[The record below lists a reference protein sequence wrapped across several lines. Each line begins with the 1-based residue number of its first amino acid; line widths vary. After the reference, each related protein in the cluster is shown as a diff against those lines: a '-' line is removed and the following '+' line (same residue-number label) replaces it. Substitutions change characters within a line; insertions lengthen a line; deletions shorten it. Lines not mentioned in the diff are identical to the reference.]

1 MVKKQ
6 KFRILII
13 CILVII
19 GICGCGRGTVEYVN
33 SENSIDTNAVDSEK
47 LTETEEAVDTKGSE
61 AAKQIYVYVCGA
73 VGIPGVYTM
82 DEGSRICD
90 LFQAAGGLTEEAAGD
105 YWNQA
110 RLLVDGEMIYVP
122 TKAEAKERT
131 QEEWA
136 AAGSQADSEDTDNQ
150 ENKKVN
156 INTASKEELMT
167 LPGIGESKALAILAY
182 REKNG
187 GFSSIQ
193 ELKEISGIKDGVFS
207 KIEDYIVI
215 N

>member
-1 MVKKQ
+1 MVKNL
-6 KFRILII
+6 KFCILII
-13 CILVII
+13 SILVII
-19 GICGCGRGTVEYVN
+19 GICGCGRDTVEYVSSEKSTDTVN
-33 SENSIDTNAVDSEK
+33 SEKMSES
-47 LTETEEAVDTKGSE
+47 EGAVDTQTSE
-61 AAKQIYVYVCGA
+61 EPKQIYVYVCGA
-73 VGIPGVYTM
+73 VQAAGVYTM
-82 DEGSRICD
+82 SEGSRVCD

-110 RLLVDGEMIYVP
+110 RLLTDGEMIYVP
-122 TKAEAKERT
+122 TKEEAEMRT

-136 AAGSQADSEDTDNQ
+136 TAGSLAGSEDTNNQ

-182 REKNG
+182 REEHG
-187 GFSSIQ
+187 GFSSVQ